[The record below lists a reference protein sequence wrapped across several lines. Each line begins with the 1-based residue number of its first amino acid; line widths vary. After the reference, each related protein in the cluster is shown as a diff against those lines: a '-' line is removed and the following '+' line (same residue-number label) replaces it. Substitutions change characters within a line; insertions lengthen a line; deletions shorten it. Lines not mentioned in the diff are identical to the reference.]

1 MAQALNYAKQYS
13 RALAQ
18 AFPYVLN
25 FGALY
30 NTPNNRTYRWV
41 NAKTI
46 EIPSIK
52 TTGRVDADR
61 DTITTAQRNYTNS
74 WETKTLTNERKWST
88 LVHPMDVDQTNMV
101 TTIANIT
108 RVMNEEQKFPEMD
121 AYLVSKVYNDWTAL
135 GNTADT
141 TQITEANVLSV
152 FDKLMLNMD
161 NARVPVTGRILYV
174 THEVKS
180 ILKNAEKI
188 SRYIEV
194 EGGEKR
200 VNRIVSRLDEVEI
213 IGVPAPL
220 MQTLYDFTNGWA
232 PAQGALQINMFLVH
246 PIAVLTPVSYTFSR
260 LDEPSAGSEGKYIY
274 YEESFEDVFVLNNK
288 AGAIQFNATSANL
301 LSAPTVRALTT
312 GSVYGVDV
320 ADIQSGVAVGQSSI
334 TGTSKWL
341 NGSNAITDVWGT
353 GNFVAVTFEASDWTK
368 YTSVKVGL
376 LPTQGAGMQE
386 LIGHL
391 DDLDSVFKITDKGEQ
406 VLRVVATNGTNTI
419 IKDYQLG
426 ELVTL
431 GYGS

>member
-1 MAQALNYAKQYS
+1 
-13 RALAQ
+13 
-18 AFPYVLN
+18 
-25 FGALY
+25 
-30 NTPNNRTYRWV
+30 
-41 NAKTI
+41 
-46 EIPSIK
+46 
-52 TTGRVDADR
+52 
-61 DTITTAQRNYTNS
+61 
-74 WETKTLTNERKWST
+74 
-88 LVHPMDVDQTNMV
+88 
-101 TTIANIT
+101 
-108 RVMNEEQKFPEMD
+108 
-121 AYLVSKVYNDWTAL
+121 
-135 GNTADT
+135 
-141 TQITEANVLSV
+141 
-152 FDKLMLNMD
+152 MLNMD

-188 SRYIEV
+188 SRYLEV

-200 VNRIVSRLDEVEI
+200 INRIVSRLDEVEI

-232 PAQGALQINMFLVH
+232 PAAGALQINMFLVH

-301 LSAPTVRALTT
+301 LVAPTVTALSA
-312 GSVYGVDV
+312 GSVYGVPV
-320 ADIQSGVAVGQSSI
+320 ADIQSGVTVGQSSI

-341 NGSNAITDVWGT
+341 NGSNSITDVWGT
-353 GNFVAVTFEASDWTK
+353 GNFVAVTFEAADWTK

-376 LPTQGAGMQE
+376 LPTAGAGMQE

-426 ELVTL
+426 ELITL
-431 GYGS
+431 GYQA